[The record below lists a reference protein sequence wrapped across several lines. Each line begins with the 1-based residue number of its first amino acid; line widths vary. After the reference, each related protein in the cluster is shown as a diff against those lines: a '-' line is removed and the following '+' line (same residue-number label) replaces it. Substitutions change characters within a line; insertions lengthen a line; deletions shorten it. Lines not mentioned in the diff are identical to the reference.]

1 MLVIA
6 RKTGQTLLIGD
17 DIEVTVSAIRGDQ
30 VRLAINAPREIA
42 VLRKEVVDQVAEGNL
57 AAVTSAPDTLDLP
70 APPQPAP
77 DPGKP

>member
-30 VRLAINAPREIA
+30 VRLAINAPREVA
-42 VLRKEVVDQVAEGNL
+42 VLRKEVVGQVTQGNM
-57 AAVTSAPDTLDLP
+57 AALDIDPTALP
-70 APPQPAP
+70 ALESPAAAP
-77 DPGKP
+77 KE

>member
-30 VRLAINAPREIA
+30 VRLAINAPREIS

-57 AAVTSAPDTLDLP
+57 AAMNVDPQSLP
-70 APPQPAP
+70 AVEPRPSEAAEPA
-77 DPGKP
+77 